1 MKVHAVT
8 PEQFAGKALIRNE
21 RLYSFAAKDPL
32 IPVLAAELPQILPM
46 MPLGFAPGGG
56 GFVLVA
62 VASLEP
68 GASFLVAQES
78 GQWLGGY
85 VPASLRTY
93 PFRMIKDAESG
104 RNLLYIA
111 DDENLIGDARQGG
124 EPFFDENNHPSQFVA
139 SVIEFLSEI
148 EGNRMATQMA
158 VAALETAG
166 LIQPWSLQTE
176 KDSAA
181 VQVKGLFRIDEA
193 ALNELDADT
202 LKGLRD
208 KGALAIAYAQLF
220 SMNQLAVLE
229 KLKPMREQLQTQ
241 AQAAQQATGA
251 SDLNL
256 EFLNSS
262 GTISFGNLS

>member
-1 MKVHAVT
+1 MKVHALT
-8 PEQFAGKALIRNE
+8 QERFAGKALIRNE
-21 RLYSFAAKDPL
+21 RLYGFAAKDSL
-32 IPVLAAELPQILPM
+32 VPVVAAELPQILPM
-46 MPLGFAPGGG
+46 MPLGFVPGEG

-68 GASFLVAQES
+68 GASLFVAPES

-93 PFRMIKDAESG
+93 PFRMLKDAENG

-111 DDENLIGDARQGG
+111 DDDNLIGDASQGG
-124 EPFFDENNHPSQFVA
+124 EPFFDENNNPSQFVA
-139 SVIEFLSEI
+139 SLIEFLSEI

-158 VAALETAG
+158 VAALEAAG

-193 ALNELDADT
+193 ALNALDADT
-202 LKGLRD
+202 LKGLRE

-220 SMNQLAVLE
+220 SMNQLSVLE
-229 KLKPMREQLQTQ
+229 KLKPLREQLQ
-241 AQAAQQATGA
+241 AQVKAANLN
-251 SDLNL
+251 DLNL
-256 EFLNSS
+256 DFLNSS
-262 GTISFGNLS
+262 GTISFGNLN